1 MDEPLIRIDALWREF
16 AAGDQRVAALKDV
29 SLDIRAGEMVAIVGA
44 SGSGK
49 STLMNILGCLDRP
62 SRGGY
67 RLAGRSVPDLPP
79 DELAKLRREHFGF
92 IFQRYHLLPDLSA
105 QANVETPALYAGTP
119 AAQRHARA
127 RELLAR
133 LGLAARGGH
142 RPGQLSGGQQQR
154 VSIAR
159 ALINGGQVILAD
171 EPTGA
176 LDRHSGQEVMQ
187 ILRELHQAG
196 HTVVLVTHDMQV
208 ARHAGRIIEL
218 ADGEVIADRLNTA
231 TAATAAAV
239 PAPPPAAPAPPH
251 PATPWRA
258 ARDRGLEAL
267 RMALLAMSAHRLRS
281 FLTMLGIIIGVA
293 SVASVVAVG
302 EGSRRQVLA
311 RIDQLGTSTIEVWA
325 GRNWGD
331 TDAERQIAL
340 RPQDAAALAGEAYLA
355 GASPVLQT
363 SLQVRHGN
371 VSATANLTGVNERYF
386 GILGL
391 RLAAGAPFG
400 ADAVARRAQDVVIDP
415 AARKTLFPGGE
426 DPIGQV
432 IMLGGVP
439 ARVVGVAAPSAALN
453 RWPGGRNPAIFAPY
467 TTVGDRITG
476 QTRLD
481 SIVVRVREGVSAA
494 AAEHAVL
501 HLLALRRG
509 NDEVFVQNADG
520 VRQAAEATSAT
531 LTLLISTIAL
541 ISLLVGGIGVMN
553 IMLVSVSERTGEIGV
568 RMAVGARRGDI
579 LLQFLIEA
587 VLVCLIGGA
596 LGIALS
602 FATGWLLDAFSS
614 SLKLVYSVPAIAAAF
629 ASSLLVGMVFG
640 YLPAR
645 NAARLDPV
653 VALARE

>member
-1 MDEPLIRIDALWREF
+1 MGEPLIRIDAAWREF
-16 AAGDQRVAALKDV
+16 AAGDQRVAALRNV
-29 SLDIRAGEMVAIVGA
+29 SLDIHAGEMVAIVGA

-49 STLMNILGCLDRP
+49 STLMNLLGCLDRP
-62 SRGGY
+62 TRGDY
-67 RLAGRSVPDLPP
+67 RLAGHSVPGLAP
-79 DELAKLRREHFGF
+79 DELARLRREHFGF

-105 QANVETPALYAGTP
+105 QANVEAPALYAGLP
-119 AAQRHARA
+119 AAQRHRRA

-133 LGLAARGGH
+133 LGLAARAGH

-154 VSIAR
+154 VAIAR
-159 ALINGGQVILAD
+159 ALMNGGRVLLAD

-176 LDRHSGQEVMQ
+176 LDRHSGQEVMD
-187 ILRELHQAG
+187 ILRELHRAG

-208 ARHAGRIIEL
+208 ARHAGRIVEL
-218 ADGEVIADRLNTA
+218 ADGEVIADRPNLV
-231 TAATAAAV
+231 TAAAAPATPPAE
-239 PAPPPAAPAPPH
+239 PAPTPIA
-251 PATPWRA
+251 ATPWRA
-258 ARDRGLEAL
+258 ARDRALEAL

-311 RIDQLGTSTIEVWA
+311 QIDQLGTSTIEVWA

-363 SLQVRHGN
+363 TLQVRHGN
-371 VSATANLTGVNERYF
+371 VTASANLTGVNEQYF
-386 GILGL
+386 AILGL
-391 RLAAGAPFG
+391 RLAAGASFG

-426 DPIGQV
+426 DPLGQV

-439 ARVVGVAAPSAALN
+439 ARVVGVAAPGAALN

-481 SIVVRVREGVSAA
+481 SIVMRVREGASAA

-553 IMLVSVSERTGEIGV
+553 IMLVSVSERTREIGV
-568 RMAVGARRGDI
+568 RMAVGARRADI

-602 FATGWLLDAFSS
+602 FAAGWLLDAFAS
-614 SLKLVYSVPAIAAAF
+614 SLKLVWSAPAIAAAF

-653 VALARE
+653 VALERE